1 MLQSKKMKSIYTA
14 AIALLVL
21 ASCGSKTTDL
31 AAQLAKLKV
40 ERQKLDDQIRVIE
53 AKINANNPPKGVA
66 VSAITLQPK
75 EFSAAIVVQANITG
89 DENVVA
95 NSQAPGTVTRILVHP
110 GQKVSRGQT
119 LAYLDSRTIDQQINA
134 LQPGINLRKTLYEK
148 QQKLWKQG
156 IGTEVQLMTAKTE
169 YESMLSQK
177 SALQANRDL
186 YRIVSP
192 ISGTVDA
199 VDLKVGDVASPGSPV
214 GIRVVSFDKLKAESE
229 LGQGYLGKVN
239 QGDPVVVRLSDIND
253 SIEGR
258 VSYVGRSI
266 NATSKTFTV
275 QVKLGNNAKLRPNMS
290 AQLIIDNYKKA
301 NSIVIPISVVQN
313 TADGDMVFV
322 VREGKAQAVFIE
334 VGVEFGGEVEVL
346 KGLSSGDVLVTE
358 GYLDLDNGEK
368 VNIQS

>member
-134 LQPGINLRKTLYEK
+134 LQPGINLRKTL
-148 QQKLWKQG
+148 
-156 IGTEVQLMTAKTE
+156 
-169 YESMLSQK
+169 
-177 SALQANRDL
+177 
-186 YRIVSP
+186 
-192 ISGTVDA
+192 
-199 VDLKVGDVASPGSPV
+199 
-214 GIRVVSFDKLKAESE
+214 
-229 LGQGYLGKVN
+229 
-239 QGDPVVVRLSDIND
+239 
-253 SIEGR
+253 
-258 VSYVGRSI
+258 
-266 NATSKTFTV
+266 
-275 QVKLGNNAKLRPNMS
+275 
-290 AQLIIDNYKKA
+290 
-301 NSIVIPISVVQN
+301 
-313 TADGDMVFV
+313 
-322 VREGKAQAVFIE
+322 
-334 VGVEFGGEVEVL
+334 
-346 KGLSSGDVLVTE
+346 
-358 GYLDLDNGEK
+358 
-368 VNIQS
+368 